1 MVLVPG
7 PHVLNGALDLMN
19 ARVELGAARLIYATL
34 VIAAISVGLL
44 VGFAP
49 FGVALPVDQAV
60 RVVPLWQDLTAA
72 GVAVASYS
80 IFFSTPPHLLLWP
93 VIIGMLAHALRW
105 EVLTGFGSSAA
116 VGAFAASL
124 TVGLIVT
131 PVVRRSHMPFATIG
145 FASVV
150 SMMPGVYLFRMASG
164 VLQMA
169 TGSSMTSELINA
181 TIADG
186 VLALTI
192 TLAMSL
198 GLIVPKMAIDWLAE
212 RSARV
217 KQQH

>member
-1 MVLVPG
+1 
-7 PHVLNGALDLMN
+7 
-19 ARVELGAARLIYATL
+19 
-34 VIAAISVGLL
+34 
-44 VGFAP
+44 
-49 FGVALPVDQAV
+49 LPVDQAV

-80 IFFSTPPHLLLWP
+80 IFFSRPPHLLPWP
-93 VIIGMLAHALRW
+93 VIIGMLAHALLW
-105 EVLTGFGSSAA
+105 EVLAGFGSSAA
-116 VGAFAASL
+116 MGTFAASL

-131 PVVRRSHMPFATIG
+131 PVVRRSHMPFAAIG
-145 FASVV
+145 FACVV

-169 TGSSMTSELINA
+169 TGSPMTLELINA

-186 VLALTI
+186 VVALTI

-212 RSARV
+212 RLTCVKPQHWKSACRWRGATTMIQSRKGV
-217 KQQH
+217 FHRNTLALPIALAVVFGIGFAANLDRKA

>member
-1 MVLVPG
+1 
-7 PHVLNGALDLMN
+7 
-19 ARVELGAARLIYATL
+19 
-34 VIAAISVGLL
+34 LL
-44 VGFAP
+44 LGFAS

-60 RVVPLWQDLTAA
+60 RTVPLWQDLIAA

-80 IFFSTPPHLLLWP
+80 VFFSTPPHLLPWP
-93 VIIGMLAHALRW
+93 ATIGMLAHASRW
-105 EVLTGFGSSAA
+105 EVLTGFSSSAA
-116 VGAFAASL
+116 MGAFVASL

-131 PVVRRSHMPFATIG
+131 PVVRRSHMPFAAIG

-150 SMMPGVYLFRMASG
+150 SMMPGSYLFRMASG

-169 TGSSMTSELINA
+169 SGSPMTVELVNA

-186 VLALTI
+186 VVALTI

-212 RSARV
+212 RSARD
-217 KQQH
+217 KPQHWKSARRWRGPPR